1 MASCISVAATGGGG
15 SDKGADESDWSEAP
29 RLGEDGEEDK
39 EEDDGNAGDA
49 AMESGS
55 LGGNVRRNASQIAA
69 NCPPE
74 DDDDE
79 DDDDEDDD
87 DDESAPPPWT
97 MCRMIQR

>member
-15 SDKGADESDWSEAP
+15 SDKGAAESDWSEAP
-29 RLGEDGEEDK
+29 RLGEDGEEDEE
-39 EEDDGNAGDA
+39 EEDGKAGDA

-74 DDDDE
+74 DEEDEEEDEEDE
-79 DDDDEDDD
+79 DE
-87 DDESAPPPWT
+87 ESAPPPP
-97 MCRMIQR
+97 